1 MAAANDR
8 CLLRRT
14 TLLICLEL
22 SYFVSDYDQ
31 ISEHRRDDILT
42 ATWLAINSY
51 NFELLCNERRHINN
65 VGLRPLLNISMLPLA
80 ESTVLIK
87 SSKSHVFLI

>member
-14 TLLICLEL
+14 TLLICLKL
-22 SYFVSDYDQ
+22 SYFESDYDQ

-42 ATWLAINSY
+42 TTWLAINSN
-51 NFELLCNERRHINN
+51 NFEYTLLCNERLVMTSHREVTTSHQQRMLTPPAKYFYDAIN
-65 VGLRPLLNISMLPLA
+65 
-80 ESTVLIK
+80 
-87 SSKSHVFLI
+87 